1 MRLHTE
7 SWGTGPDLFLVHG
20 WGMNA
25 AVWKPFADR
34 LVDRYRV
41 TAIDMPGHGLSDG
54 PATPTLRGWAEAC
67 LSAAPSHAVWVG
79 WSLGAQV
86 ALRAALDS
94 PPEVRSLVL
103 VAGTPRFTRDADW
116 PHATPEKLGRQ
127 FAAALLGDPT
137 GTLER
142 FLALQVRGSAEAS
155 ETLRVLRGALRD
167 RPPPRPEAL
176 EDGLRLLLTDDLRS
190 ELQAL
195 QPRSLWLF
203 GERDTLVPAE
213 AAEAVARLAP
223 NAEVLLLHGAAHAP
237 FLSSPDRVARL
248 IDTFL
253 ESD

>member
-7 SWGTGPDLFLVHG
+7 TAGTGPDLFLVHG

-25 AVWKPFADR
+25 AVWKPFGDQ
-34 LVDRYRV
+34 LSERYRV
-41 TAIDMPGHGLSDG
+41 TAVDLPGHGLSPG
-54 PATPTLRGWAEAC
+54 RIEPTLRAWAEAC
-67 LSAAPSHAVWVG
+67 IDAAPARAVWVG

-86 ALRAALDS
+86 ALRAALDA
-94 PPEVRSLVL
+94 PARVRRLVL
-103 VAGTPRFTRDADW
+103 LAGTPRFTRGADW

-127 FAAALLGDPT
+127 FAGALLQDPA

-142 FLALQVRGSAEAS
+142 FLALQVRGSAESS

-167 RPPPRPEAL
+167 RPPPRPETL
-176 EDGLRLLLTDDLRS
+176 EDGLRLLLTCDLRAD
-190 ELQAL
+190 LKTL

-213 AAEAVARLAP
+213 AAEAVAGLVP
-223 NAEVLLLHGAAHAP
+223 NGEVLLLHGAAHAP
-237 FLSSPDRVARL
+237 FLSAPDRVARL

-253 ESD
+253 ETD